1 MKRFFSVMAVAAL
14 VATPLTAQPTDAQGP
29 RSAQVPD
36 FLNLGPTHGVI
47 PAIPTYEERP
57 RLPPAAERV
66 EQAAERVEQARA
78 ACLGI
83 LEHGEEK
90 ATTADMRVC
99 IAGFLAG
106 AGGPR

>member
-1 MKRFFSVMAVAAL
+1 MKRFLSVMAVAAL

-36 FLNLGPTHGVI
+36 FLNRGPTHGVI
-47 PAIPTYEERP
+47 PAIPTYEERQ
-57 RLPPAAERV
+57 RLPPAAGRV
-66 EQAAERVEQARA
+66 EEARA
-78 ACLGI
+78 TCLGI
-83 LEHGEEK
+83 LEHGDEK